1 MTKVMAGGP
10 HAVPGCSEE
19 AGIDETE
26 VTDGSGARHPRERS
40 RRQDQ
45 GGGVRLQGASRYH
58 FDLHRHF
65 MNSGNCEVFERL

>member
-45 GGGVRLQGASRYH
+45 GGGVRLQGASHLPFPSSSPAY
-58 FDLHRHF
+58 
-65 MNSGNCEVFERL
+65 CELRELRGF

>member
-10 HAVPGCSEE
+10 HAVPGCSKE

-45 GGGVRLQGASRYH
+45 GGGVRLQGASRLPFPSSSPAYH
-58 FDLHRHF
+58 ELRELRGF
-65 MNSGNCEVFERL
+65 